1 MTEIAAKDYVRW
13 VKLAAGPESTL
24 AALLRSKRKSAAPPK
39 APPIQEWESEGG
51 SLPETGN
58 LPPVVPD

>member
-13 VKLAAGPESTL
+13 VKLAAGPESSL
-24 AALLRSKRKSAAPPK
+24 AALLRSKRKSATPPK

-51 SLPETGN
+51 SLPEAGA